1 MGFHKRYIS
10 TGQIVDMYRRD
21 GMQKVYDW
29 YTKGVDAII
38 TETGL
43 ASEVGDLI
51 GKNNDWNRMSEL
63 ISNYSIKKGFNEK
76 TY

>member
-43 ASEVGDLI
+43 ASDVGDLV
-51 GKNNDWNRMSEL
+51 GKKNDWNRMSEL

-76 TY
+76 AH

>member
-43 ASEVGDLI
+43 ASDVGDLV
-51 GKNNDWNRMSEL
+51 GKKNDWNRMSEL
-63 ISNYSIKKGFNEK
+63 ISNYSIKKSYNAF
-76 TY
+76 